1 MLRPDPLAGASES
14 RSRLV
19 STAELYWLPVDP
31 NWNAALPSIGDTP
44 DSSTW
49 AKLVGLANA
58 RLDLVPTIRL
68 DRHLQRIFGATPPP
82 GLTTRPVRLA
92 VLGSS
97 TVDHLHAG
105 IRVAGLRRGLWVTTW
120 QGDYGQYAQAL
131 SDPNSSL
138 RQWAPTDVLFAL
150 DARHLLRGFPIT
162 EAADQAEQ
170 RLVQADVDLLSSPP
184 GRSVPLVQGGQDRHR
199 GEGGSH

>member
-1 MLRPDPLAGASES
+1 M
-14 RSRLV
+14 
-19 STAELYWLPVDP
+19 STTELYWLPVDP
-31 NWNAALPSIGDTP
+31 NWNVALPSIGDTP

-58 RLDLVPTIRL
+58 RLDLVRTIRL
-68 DRHLQRIFGATPPP
+68 DRHLLRMFGTTPPP

-105 IRVAGLRRGLWVTTW
+105 IRVAGLRRGLWIMTW

-131 SDPNSSL
+131 SDPYSSL

-162 EAADQAEQ
+162 EAADQTE
-170 RLVQADVDLLSSPP
+170 
-184 GRSVPLVQGGQDRHR
+184 
-199 GEGGSH
+199 

>member
-1 MLRPDPLAGASES
+1 M
-14 RSRLV
+14 

-58 RLDLVPTIRL
+58 RLDLVRTIRL
-68 DRHLQRIFGATPPP
+68 DRHLLRMFGDTPPP

-97 TVDHLHAG
+97 TVDHFAC
-105 IRVAGLRRGLWVTTW
+105 
-120 QGDYGQYAQAL
+120 GDPRCRSASRTL
-131 SDPNSSL
+131 
-138 RQWAPTDVLFAL
+138 
-150 DARHLLRGFPIT
+150 
-162 EAADQAEQ
+162 
-170 RLVQADVDLLSSPP
+170 P
-184 GRSVPLVQGGQDRHR
+184 GRTAHR
-199 GEGGSH
+199 RPAKS